1 MVAFENHAA
10 KMDIKGIV
18 ITMIL
23 GAFGFLVA
31 LQWRDAIKGTI
42 DLFLPGGEGLMYT
55 YVAAI
60 LVTVIAVA
68 VTFVLIKLK
77 DVDIIPDKYENRVK
91 DKARRAKERAKS
103 KVRRKKK

>member
-1 MVAFENHAA
+1 
-10 KMDIKGIV
+10 MDIKGIV

-42 DLFLPGGEGLMYT
+42 DVFLPAGEGLMYT
-55 YVAAI
+55 YMAAI
-60 LVTVIAVA
+60 LVTVIAVV

-91 DKARRAKERAKS
+91 DKARRVKERAKS
-103 KVRRKKK
+103 KVRRKEK